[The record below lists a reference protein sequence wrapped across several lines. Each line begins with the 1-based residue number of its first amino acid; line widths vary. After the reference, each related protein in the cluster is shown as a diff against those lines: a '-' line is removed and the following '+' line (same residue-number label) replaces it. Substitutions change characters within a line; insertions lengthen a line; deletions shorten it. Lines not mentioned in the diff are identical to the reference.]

1 MATIDA
7 AHCIGQSDTIGS
19 IEVGKKADLMI
30 VDPWKPNSIALH
42 DPVASLVY
50 SCTQENVDTVIVNGN
65 VIMKDRVVE
74 TVSEHSILFQ
84 AQKAAEELWQRAGIS
99 FSSRYQRYVKPA

>member
-1 MATIDA
+1 
-7 AHCIGQSDTIGS
+7 
-19 IEVGKKADLMI
+19 MI

-74 TVSEHSILFQ
+74 TVSEHSILFH